1 MNTVA
6 LYAAIEAVGAL
17 EMLGL
22 TILFGGVCAA
32 VADAVTAIGFIA
44 NLKGDF
50 FGWIFG
56 WIFGGGLRGGG
67 NGDCYYTVTYWCI
80 YNMGWDEVCDNQRW
94 AIDKVLGGHTIF
106 ETSADRP
113 GGRNGG
119 GKHFLNAHVSD
130 SQFVNMGGNP
140 IDRRSCDIIY
150 DDSGP
155 E

>member
-22 TILFGGVCAA
+22 AILFGG
-32 VADAVTAIGFIA
+32 
-44 NLKGDF
+44 LDF
-50 FGWIFG
+50 GNN
-56 WIFGGGLRGGG
+56 GGGGGG

-94 AIDKVLGGHTIF
+94 AIDKVLGGHTVF

-140 IDRRSCDIIY
+140 IDRRSCNIIY